1 MIAIG
6 VSERT
11 SKASVEA
18 ITPFLYE
25 NGIKYIMCFNMPEE
39 RRFMHL
45 DTVFSIIN
53 KNEAIVYPPFFE
65 ENNFHELN
73 VNIITTSK
81 NGPLSTT
88 VSKASKAFKELG
100 IDFNFIRCGGEF
112 YQELE
117 QWTDGANA
125 FCVAPGV
132 IILYDRNP
140 NTLEELKK
148 QGYQSISADNFL
160 TLKDFNREQKT
171 VITIESGEL
180 SRGRGGP
187 RCMTMPINRIK

>member
-1 MIAIG
+1 
-6 VSERT
+6 
-11 SKASVEA
+11 
-18 ITPFLYE
+18 
-25 NGIKYIMCFNMPEE
+25 MPKE

-53 KNEAIVYPPFFE
+53 LDEAIVYPPFFE
-65 ENNFHELN
+65 EGNSQELK
-73 VNIITTSK
+73 VDIIKTSK
-81 NGPLSTT
+81 IEPLS
-88 VSKASKAFKELG
+88 VSTLKASHAFKEVG
-100 IDFNFIRCGGEF
+100 IEINFIQCGGNSPVM
-112 YQELE
+112 QERE

-125 FCVAPGV
+125 FCLSPGI

-140 NTLEELKK
+140 ITLLELEKYGYKK
-148 QGYQSISADNFL
+148 ISTNDFLALDNF
-160 TLKDFNREQKT
+160 DRNQKT